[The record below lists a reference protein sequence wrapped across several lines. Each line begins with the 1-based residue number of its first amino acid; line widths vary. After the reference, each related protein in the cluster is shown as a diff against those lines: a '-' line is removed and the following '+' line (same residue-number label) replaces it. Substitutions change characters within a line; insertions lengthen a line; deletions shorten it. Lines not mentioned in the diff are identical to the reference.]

1 MATKAVKK
9 KSPTKAAPEVVN
21 KSSDSSKSASVIP
34 FAPLAGMTN
43 PNLCNFNQPMPS
55 LFDGA
60 YETMETCMAN
70 YKNQQ
75 EDLTNSVTASL
86 STLANRTKEIIETL
100 TSVTQESSQR
110 NAEAIKALMASRTLN
125 EYAEAQNKLAQQ
137 NFDDA
142 MSTMTKLSEMTIKL
156 YSEAFEPVNAQMTKA
171 MSSVMKKNAA

>member
-9 KSPTKAAPEVVN
+9 KSPAKAAPEVVS

-43 PNLCNFNQPMPS
+43 PNLCNFNQPIPS
-55 LFDGA
+55 FEGA
-60 YETMETCMAN
+60 YETMETLMAN

-86 STLANRTKEIIETL
+86 STLANRTKDIIETL
-100 TSVTQESSQR
+100 TSVAQESGQR
-110 NAEAIKALMASRTLN
+110 NAEAIKSLMASRTLN

-156 YSEAFEPVNAQMTKA
+156 YTEAFEPVNAQMTKA